1 LRNYNGLTG
10 FIQLLSERC
19 TRIHGPL
26 GLLVERMISG
36 YLKLKSK
43 EILMK
48 TPTTFKLILI
58 AGLSL
63 LSGAALIGCGQE
75 QAKSSVPNKAAV
87 KQTLRTTSLLGAVS
101 NNDGPLKTGTVTL
114 LSEAGKTLASIE
126 LNNSQR
132 YEIQVPAGTELPVIL
147 SYTPSANAG
156 KDGQLISVVIHPDAS
171 KYDINPTTTA
181 IAKQAKAMGG
191 YTHNNMVQAA
201 ESTAHVPDA
210 NKTTSG
216 FRGDPTTQYGG
227 WH

>member
-1 LRNYNGLTG
+1 
-10 FIQLLSERC
+10 
-19 TRIHGPL
+19 
-26 GLLVERMISG
+26 
-36 YLKLKSK
+36 
-43 EILMK
+43 MK
-48 TPTTFKLILI
+48 TPTTFKLTLI
-58 AGLSL
+58 AGLTL
-63 LSGAALIGCGQE
+63 LGCGIMSGCGQD
-75 QAKSSVPNKAAV
+75 QAKSSTPSKAAV

-101 NNDGPLKTGTVTL
+101 DNAGPLKTGTVSL
-114 LSEAGKTLASIE
+114 LSESGQTLASTE

-132 YEIQVPAGTELPVIL
+132 YEIQVPTGTDLPVIL
-147 SYTPSANAG
+147 SYTPGPNAP
-156 KDGQLISVVIHPDAS
+156 KDAQLISVVIHPDAS
-171 KYDINPTTTA
+171 KYDINPTTTT